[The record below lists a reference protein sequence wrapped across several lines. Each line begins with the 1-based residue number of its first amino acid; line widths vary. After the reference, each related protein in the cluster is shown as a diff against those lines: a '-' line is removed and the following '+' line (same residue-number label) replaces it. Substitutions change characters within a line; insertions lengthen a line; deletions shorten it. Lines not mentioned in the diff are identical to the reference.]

1 MTRFS
6 TVGRSFRLGTA
17 SFRSENGLD
26 DPNSWHVIEK
36 IHGANFF
43 PSRILLFKPPAIFRF
58 SSRKLL
64 VTRSTCPGSRCQWA
78 MKPMVLE
85 KHSRQLERHSCAYV
99 SILCKYIMLCFIYIY
114 IDMSLYNMYTYTY
127 MHIQLFYAS
136 GYIYINNSYGCV
148 CLFVQ
153 FCVHTNTR
161 IYIYTYI

>member
-36 IHGANFF
+36 IHGANVF

-99 SILCKYIMLCFIYIY
+99 SILCKYIMLCFIYIQICRY
-114 IDMSLYNMYTYTY
+114 IICIHTLICIFNCSM
-127 MHIQLFYAS
+127 QA
-136 GYIYINNSYGCV
+136 GIYINNSYGCV